1 MDVVITKEG
10 FDAHS
15 VNKYKF
21 KVFSMGAQGEE
32 PQPETALAK
41 SVPEPNHPAPKGDP
55 VESHTISSAS
65 RDALVESLLK
75 KTDEMSSNF
84 IKLQMKLE
92 DQEEAFKVKSAA
104 VQKEAFEKGVNET
117 RAKMKQEQDAAVAT
131 KLDQFAKS
139 IQTLERSAGEFHAAL
154 GRIEHELTHAA
165 VDIAKEVV
173 FMEVSERSGAIA
185 AKLSAKLITDLQGSA
200 SVTLKVNPQD
210 HGAVSEKIGALAYV
224 SIVSD
229 GAVSPGGVIALSD
242 SGNIDSEIMKRYE
255 RVKKAALGE

>member
-1 MDVVITKEG
+1 MEVVITKNDLES
-10 FDAHS
+10 HS

-21 KVFSMGAQGEE
+21 KVLSMGGAAEAQ
-32 PQPETALAK
+32 QPESLEPVVA
-41 SVPEPNHPAPKGDP
+41 SVSVEPVRQNEPLEAHA
-55 VESHTISSAS
+55 ISSAS

-92 DQEEAFKVKSAA
+92 DQEEAFKSKLEAA
-104 VQKEAFEKGVNET
+104 KKEAFEKGMNEA
-117 RAKMKQEQDAAVAT
+117 RAKIKQEQDGAAASR
-131 KLDQFAKS
+131 LEQFAKS

-154 GRIEHELTHAA
+154 GRIENELVHAA

-173 FMEVSERSGAIA
+173 AMEVSERSGLIA
-185 AKLSAKLITDLQGSA
+185 AKLSSKLISDLQGSA
-200 SVTLKVNPQD
+200 RVTLKVNPQD
-210 HGAVSEKIGALAYV
+210 HGAVSEKIGALHYV
-224 SIVSD
+224 SIISD
-229 GAVSPGGVIALSD
+229 SAVSPGGVIALSD